1 MKNTIKK
8 ITIVFLGILLNI
20 GGRTIAQYFNL
31 PIWFDMVGTFI
42 VSYYVGIWG
51 GIVAGVFNNIIS
63 SIYDVTALV
72 YSLTSANAALMMG
85 ILIKEKH
92 MSTPLK
98 AVVSSFWMGIVC
110 TIVSTPL
117 NLIFYNGY
125 SGNRWG
131 DTLVNM
137 LRWYDVSDVL
147 SALVGEAVVE
157 IVDKQICVLVA
168 FLFVFC

>member
-20 GGRTIAQYFNL
+20 GGRTITQYFNL
-31 PIWFDMVGTFI
+31 PIWFDRVGTFI

-72 YSLTSANAALMMG
+72 YSLTSAIAALMMG
-85 ILIKEKH
+85 ILIKKKH

-117 NLIFYNGY
+117 NLIFYDGY
-125 SGNRWG
+125 SGYRWG
-131 DTLVNM
+131 DTFVDM
-137 LRWYDVSDVL
+137 LRWYVLSDVL
-147 SALVGEAVVE
+147 SALA
-157 IVDKQICVLVA
+157 
-168 FLFVFC
+168 